1 MLAMNKWK
9 DVAVPGLT
17 IPTYGEVE
25 LRSVVVPPPGTNEIL
40 IKTEFSGVSVGTEMA
55 GAYGRNKIWGEL
67 PFTPG
72 YQGVGRIIEFGEMTE
87 THDFKI
93 GDLVAYFSVKGTHR
107 SLTIAPLARTHRV
120 PEGALSKYVGL
131 FVQPCVAANAI
142 NKGEVKS
149 GDKVLVIGQGMIGQ
163 STAYLAKMRGAHT
176 VATDVSQQRLA
187 SSREFCAHEV
197 FDTTDTPCSELV
209 MASHPLGFDVAIEST
224 GLVTLVDEALKC
236 LKFNGTMVFEGH
248 YPGEL
253 KFDFDAAIKR
263 QLTAVFPFFIGEPKL
278 RDSVI
283 AMIVN
288 GEFPMKKLVSHE
300 VSWKQAADVYG
311 KLFGSEKDSMN
322 GILIDWRDSLEN

>member
-1 MLAMNKWK
+1 MNKCNNK
-9 DVAVPGLT
+9 AVPGLT
-17 IPTYGEVE
+17 ISNYGEVE
-25 LRSVVVPPPGTNEIL
+25 LRNVVVPPPGVNEIL

-72 YQGVGRIIEFGEMTE
+72 YQGVGRIIEFGEMTD
-87 THDFKI
+87 THDFRI

-120 PEGALSKYVGL
+120 PDGELSKYVGL

-142 NKGEVKS
+142 NKGEIKS
-149 GDKVLVIGQGMIGQ
+149 GDKVLVIGQGIIGQ

-176 VATDVSQQRLA
+176 VTTDVSKQRLA

-197 FDTTDTPCSELV
+197 FDTSEKSCAELV
-209 MASHPLGFDVAIEST
+209 MASYPLGFDVVIEST
-224 GLVTLVDEALKC
+224 GIVGLVDEALKC
-236 LKFNGTMVFEGH
+236 LKFEGRMVFEGH

-253 KFDFDAAIKR
+253 KFDFDSAIKR

-278 RDSVI
+278 RESVI
-283 AMIVN
+283 DMIVY
-288 GEFPMKKLVSHE
+288 GEFPMNKLVSHE
-300 VSWKQAADVYG
+300 ISWRDAADVYR
-311 KLFGSEKDSMN
+311 KLFGPEKDSMN
-322 GILIDWRDSLEN
+322 GILIDWRDSLDD